1 MAESAAPEQQGQSIN
16 GLSQTAAEDR
26 ADALI
31 AAYIEP
37 HPGKP
42 GIAEYR
48 LHVEQNGYPVWA
60 IVAYMTI
67 TSDNTEQVAREY
79 QISPDAVE
87 AVRAFYQR
95 HQEAI
100 DARLAANRAY

>member
-1 MAESAAPEQQGQSIN
+1 MAESAAQEQHSQSAN
-16 GLSQTAAEDR
+16 GLSQSMAEDR

-37 HPGKP
+37 HPTNP

-48 LHVEQNGYPVWA
+48 LRVEENGYPVWSIIGSLSPEGENIDQ
-60 IVAYMTI
+60 IVH
-67 TSDNTEQVAREY
+67 DY
-79 QISPDAVE
+79 QISREAVE
-87 AVRAFYQR
+87 AARAYYER
-95 HQEAI
+95 HREAI